1 MMTRSPEFH
10 LLLLLFPSKN
20 MRIND
25 FNEIKVTMT
34 DQIQYKTLFIFFFF
48 FCFQKKILLLLLLL
62 QILMTTACLKP
73 TLSWQIIDN
82 E

>member
-34 DQIQYKTLFIFFFF
+34 NTIQDFIHIFFAF
-48 FCFQKKILLLLLLL
+48 KKKYYFYYYCKYL
-62 QILMTTACLKP
+62 
-73 TLSWQIIDN
+73 
-82 E
+82 